1 MPYTVSGCFEKF
13 RKEVVDLD
21 SDQTSVARSS
31 RDFVLENIYRLSNQG
46 DIPLVADCYCLNFGS
61 FARNTKIRPLDDIDM
76 MVCYNGNGGVYDTI
90 QQNNLYHIRFADNH
104 PFFDDLRND
113 DGLTLNSRKVINQ
126 LIGGLSGVEHYSK
139 AEIHRRQE
147 AATLKLK
154 SYDWNFDIVP
164 CFYTNTGFYLIPDG
178 QGHWKNTD
186 PRKDRMRVTEVNQ
199 SYGGIALPLIRLMKY
214 WKKRAWGESV
224 SSYMFE
230 QLMLNCISEGHAVG
244 DSWSKRATSVL
255 GYLKYAIMN
264 PVPDPKGIQGDLNT
278 LDYLAR
284 IDLANTAR
292 HNHSTAVLARA
303 DEALDK
309 PQEAIEKWRSIFGYS
324 FPGYGCD

>member
-1 MPYTVSGCFEKF
+1 M
-13 RKEVVDLD
+13 
-21 SDQTSVARSS
+21 
-31 RDFVLENIYRLSNQG
+31 
-46 DIPLVADCYCLNFGS
+46 
-61 FARNTKIRPLDDIDM
+61 
-76 MVCYNGNGGVYDTI
+76 
-90 QQNNLYHIRFADNH
+90 
-104 PFFDDLRND
+104 
-113 DGLTLNSRKVINQ
+113 
-126 LIGGLSGVEHYSK
+126 
-139 AEIHRRQE
+139 
-147 AATLKLK
+147 
-154 SYDWNFDIVP
+154 
-164 CFYTNTGFYLIPDG
+164 IPDG

-199 SYGGIALPLIRLMKY
+199 SYGGNALPLIRLMKY

-255 GYLKYAIMN
+255 GYLKYAILN

-324 FPGYGCD
+324 FPGYGYD

>member
-21 SDQTSVARSS
+21 SDQTYVARSS
-31 RDFVLENIYRLSNQG
+31 RDFVFENIDRLSNQG

-90 QQNNLYHIRFADNH
+90 RQNELYHIRFADKH

-126 LIGGLSGVEHYSK
+126 LIKGLSGVEQYSK
-139 AEIHRRQE
+139 AEMHRRQE
-147 AATLKLK
+147 AATLQLK

-186 PRKDRMRVTEVNQ
+186 PRKDRMRVSEINQ
-199 SYGGIALPLIRLMKY
+199 AYEGNALPLIRLMKY
-214 WKKRAWGESV
+214 WNKRAWGDIV
-224 SSYMFE
+224 PSYMFE
-230 QLMLNCISEGHAVG
+230 QMVLNCISEGQVIG

-255 GYLKYAIMN
+255 GYLKNAIMN
-264 PVPDPKGIQGDLNT
+264 PVLDPKGIQGDLNT
-278 LDYLAR
+278 LDYLTR

-303 DEALDK
+303 DEALGK
-309 PQEAIEKWRSIFGYS
+309 SQEAIEKWRSIFGYR
-324 FPGYGCD
+324 FPGYGHD